1 MCENLIGW
9 RSLIVFYIDED
20 KNYKD
25 DLIVLDDG
33 WLNYLS
39 VNTDII
45 FALT

>member
-9 RSLIVFYIDED
+9 RSLIVFYIDGE
-20 KNYKD
+20 KHYKD

-33 WLNYLS
+33 RLNYLS